1 MKKLLI
7 IAAVVLLVVIVG
19 VGVYL
24 YNSIDTIVKAA
35 IEKYGSEITG
45 TKVSVGSVDISLKTG
60 RGTIRDV
67 EVHNPKGFSSGA
79 VFRLGE
85 ITVDIDVASLN
96 KDPVVI
102 ERVAILAPEEAWPL
116 PIRKIISVSLTS

>member
-67 EVHNPKGFSSGA
+67 EVHNPKGFSSGV

-96 KDPVVI
+96 KDPVVV
-102 ERVAILAPEEAWPL
+102 ERVTILAP
-116 PIRKIISVSLTS
+116 